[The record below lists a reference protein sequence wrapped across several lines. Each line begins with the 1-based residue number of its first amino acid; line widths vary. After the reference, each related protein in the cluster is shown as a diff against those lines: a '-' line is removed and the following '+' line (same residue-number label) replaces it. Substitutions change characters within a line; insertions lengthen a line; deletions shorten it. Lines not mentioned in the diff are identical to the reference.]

1 MRINLWIIKYGDKVR
16 VRSDLLIN
24 EYYGGIIWLASK
36 EEFAGKMVT
45 IKNVNGCD
53 YYTLQEDPYNWYFTD
68 EMLEPINNLNDYVT
82 LGDPITIVKN
92 DTKLIIHNDK
102 IEIFKN
108 DKLTHT
114 IHN

>member
-1 MRINLWIIKYGDKVR
+1 M
-16 VRSDLLIN
+16 
-24 EYYGGIIWLASK
+24 WLGSK
-36 EEFAGKMVT
+36 EEFAGKIVT
-45 IKNVNGCD
+45 IKKVDDSSC
-53 YYTLQEDPYNWYFTD
+53 YTLQEDRDDWYFTD

-108 DKLTHT
+108 DKLIHT